1 MVGALFPS
9 MNGCDASR
17 VQWESSL
24 LSPDVKDASASLEGA
39 PEGINTHESNSPE
52 LSFCES
58 AVRQVLQPATCC
70 PDPSGDPG
78 ADPLL
83 HSLLTAPCYSHFHHC
98 LNCHE
103 RPGKIVF
110 PPDLPHGAPLVN
122 MFAVGQG
129 REGPGGLL
137 YLPVLHLGKP

>member
-24 LSPDVKDASASLEGA
+24 LSPDVKDASASLQGA
-39 PEGINTHESNSPE
+39 PEGINTHESNGPE

-70 PDPSGDPG
+70 SDPSGDPG
-78 ADPLL
+78 ADPLASFSL
-83 HSLLTAPCYSHFHHC
+83 DSTLLLT
-98 LNCHE
+98 
-103 RPGKIVF
+103 F
-110 PPDLPHGAPLVN
+110 PPLSELP
-122 MFAVGQG
+122 
-129 REGPGGLL
+129 RETWKDSLSS
-137 YLPVLHLGKP
+137 